1 MHMKTV
7 GRHLIYLMSASPWIV
22 PGVSNQRGKLALG
35 KGLS

>member
-1 MHMKTV
+1 MHMQTV
-7 GRHLIYLMSASPWIV
+7 GRHLTYLMSASSWMV